1 MSSTPANF
9 PLHRP
14 GYPTCSRAYKFLSLG
29 IRTDL
34 GTIFFIIFF
43 PQLEWLRERCIG
55 RVNQWD
61 RRMGKPYLLLSSHVP
76 RVGILPDVCQT
87 EKPLKGTGGRGL
99 KIVNYVTCRP
109 IPALQAGLSCLALSR
124 SPHHWCCNLSDN
136 TCFKFINKQRLW
148 QPQNR
153 IRLHIKSF
161 AVL

>member
-1 MSSTPANF
+1 MITPPDTIRKYLLGPYIFHTFSLAQSCLSNMFQGLQTSS
-9 PLHRP
+9 
-14 GYPTCSRAYKFLSLG
+14 LSLFG
-29 IRTDL
+29 HKNRPWHHL
-34 GTIFFIIFF
+34 FHYFL
-43 PQLEWLRERCIG
+43 PPARVVERQRRIG

-109 IPALQAGLSCLALSR
+109 IPALQAGLSCLALSH

-136 TCFKFINKQRLW
+136 TCFKFINKQ
-148 QPQNR
+148 
-153 IRLHIKSF
+153 
-161 AVL
+161 